1 MSTRVQPS
9 SGVPVPELQQR
20 DGAASPH
27 AQPDLPADDPLRVA
41 QLVLS
46 VVRNG
51 FHLEGA
57 WRHAYLRNRW
67 LGN

>member
-1 MSTRVQPS
+1 MSMRVQPS
-9 SGVPVPELQQR
+9 SDVPVPELQQR

-27 AQPDLPADDPLRVA
+27 AQPVSVDDPLRMG

-51 FHLEGA
+51 FHLDGA